1 MDTRKGI
8 PKKITPDCL
17 VDSVVE
23 FDIETDYKDEFIERI
38 VYDSIRASY
47 PDDEFRIYPMNG
59 KEEGKHFLANDKFR
73 VYVCSNLISFNIV
86 SQYPGWNILNRFIK
100 DALQGLYNVEKPML
114 NFQQVRIKY
123 VSRFPNISIFEV
135 WDGDPIKLNQIPPFL
150 GREFSFNFSIFSKE
164 KQLLAEA
171 NVKLNDQLPF
181 DQGKGVYSRIYVAL
195 QAVKG
200 NGDWSTVYEQLQLL
214 HYNEKE
220 VFFRLLSQ
228 EFVDKLNPEW

>member
-1 MDTRKGI
+1 M
-8 PKKITPDCL
+8 
-17 VDSVVE
+17 
-23 FDIETDYKDEFIERI
+23 
-38 VYDSIRASY
+38 
-47 PDDEFRIYPMNG
+47 
-59 KEEGKHFLANDKFR
+59 
-73 VYVCSNLISFNIV
+73 
-86 SQYPGWNILNRFIK
+86 
-100 DALQGLYNVEKPML
+100 
-114 NFQQVRIKY
+114 
-123 VSRFPNISIFEV
+123 SRFPNISIFEV